1 MSNEEIKV
9 LARQVIEAF
18 NSGDI
23 ESLKEW
29 FTHDF
34 VWHFSSTTTMNRE
47 QFLAFTLNIKQ
58 SFPDFVFTID
68 DIVAENDKVF
78 MRLIAT
84 GTHKGVF
91 QGLAPTNKL
100 FRIIGFGQYNITNGK
115 IAEGWEN
122 LDELGELQQL
132 GVVPTPGQ

>member
-1 MSNEEIKV
+1 MSNEEVRV

-18 NSGDI
+18 NLDDI

-34 VWHFSSTTTMNRE
+34 VWHFSSTTSMNKE
-47 QFLAFTLNIKQ
+47 QFLAFTHSIKEP
-58 SFPDFVFTID
+58 FPDFAFTIE
-68 DIVAENDKVF
+68 DIMAENDKVF

-84 GTHKGVF
+84 GTHQGVF
-91 QGLAPTNKL
+91 QGIAPKNKR
-100 FRIIGFGQYNITNGK
+100 FRISGFGQYNLTNGK
-115 IAEGWEN
+115 ISEGWEL

-132 GVVPTPGQ
+132 GLVPTPGQ

>member
-1 MSNEEIKV
+1 VSNEEIRV

-34 VWHFSSTTTMNRE
+34 VWHFSSTTIMNKE
-47 QFLAFTLNIKQ
+47 QFLAFIQTIKK
-58 SFPDFVFTID
+58 SFPDFVFTIE
-68 DIVAENDKVF
+68 DIMAENDKVL

-91 QGLAPTNKL
+91 QGLAPTNKR
-100 FRIIGFGQYNITNGK
+100 FRIIGFGQYNLTHGK
-115 IAEGWEN
+115 ISEGWE
-122 LDELGELQQL
+122 LLVELGELQQL
-132 GVVPTPGQ
+132 GVVPTPG